1 MSGII
6 KNKIFCLYTLVRK
19 ERAMMTK
26 KIAGIGQFKNEL
38 LTAAFYKSSKRTVSF
53 NVVLI
58 ILSWVDLSH
67 IHPQDQIAWSC
78 ESVLNS
84 FG

>member
-6 KNKIFCLYTLVRK
+6 KNKIFCPYTSVRK
-19 ERAMMTK
+19 ERAMTG
-26 KIAGIGQFKNEL
+26 IAGIGQFKNEL

-67 IHPQDQIAWSC
+67 IHPQEQIAWSC